1 MRLIPIILASKSP
14 RRKELLNQIG
24 VEFSVQHSSVKE
36 DFSLKLE
43 PVAFTKH
50 WAREKARA
58 VAKSHPDSLVVGAD
72 TIVVL
77 EGKILGKPIDEKES
91 FVMLKSL
98 SGNTHEVITGVS
110 IYCEKYEVDQTFN
123 ECTIVSFNTLSDSDI
138 NYYIK
143 TYNPF
148 DKAGSYGIQDWFSVN
163 VHQIKGCFYNVM
175 GFPLAAFYRH
185 YRAIS
190 ESLNSQ

>member
-1 MRLIPIILASKSP
+1 MNLQPI
-14 RRKELLNQIG
+14 
-24 VEFSVQHSSVKE
+24 
-36 DFSLKLE
+36 
-43 PVAFTKH
+43 AFTEH
-50 WAREKARA
+50 WAREKAKNIA
-58 VAKSHPDSLVVGAD
+58 NSHPDSLVVGAD
-72 TIVVL
+72 TIVVFK
-77 EGKILGKPIDEKES
+77 GKILGKPVDEKES

-110 IYCEKYEVDQTFN
+110 IYSEKYEVDQTFN
-123 ECTIVSFNTLSDSDI
+123 ERTFVSFNTLSDNDI

-143 TYNPF
+143 TYSPL

-163 VHQIKGCFYNVM
+163 VHKIKGCFYNVM
-175 GFPLAAFYRH
+175 GFPLSAFYHH